1 MKSTTRLRWPIF
13 ILTVFACVAGFFLRR
28 AQLGSMQPD
37 GSPADGSRAHIYL
50 LILAVATA
58 VALAALLFPLTR
70 QRSWKSVFAYRPV
83 FYLIHL
89 AAAVGLLVGN
99 LLLWIVGQPEEVL
112 ATVTAPAVSRVLGQ
126 MLAPMGLLAALCL
139 GAFAIVGL
147 YGKKPSG
154 LFHIAA
160 TLYLVIRLIVCF
172 QQWNTDPWIHDYCY
186 QLLAAV
192 CCMLAVVQLA
202 GFSLN
207 YGKRRITLFWCLMA
221 ALFCSMTVAD
231 HLRSGAAVENLINIS
246 LLVTMLGGA
255 LQLLFCDLRPEAE
268 EAAKE
273 EQPAE
278 EDKPASEL

>member
-1 MKSTTRLRWPIF
+1 MKSTTRLRWPIL
-13 ILTVFACVAGFFLRR
+13 ILTLAACVAGFFLRR
-28 AQLGSMQPD
+28 SQLASLLPD
-37 GSPADGSRAHIYL
+37 GAPADDSRAYLFL
-50 LILAVATA
+50 LILAVGTA

-70 QRSWKSVFAYRPV
+70 QKSWKSVFAYRPV

-99 LLLWIVGQPEEVL
+99 LLLWIKGRPEEAL

-202 GFSLN
+202 GFSLD
-207 YGKRRITLFWCLMA
+207 YGKRRITLFWCLLA

-231 HLRSGAAVENLINIS
+231 HLKNGAAVENLINIS
-246 LLVTMLGGA
+246 LLVTMLGSG
-255 LQLLFCDLRPEAE
+255 LQLLFCDLRPEEEPTEKVEQAE
-268 EAAKE
+268 AEN
-273 EQPAE
+273 QPPCE
-278 EDKPASEL
+278 P